1 MSTSVKPLLRQQR
14 PFIRYWFARVFTAS
28 GFQMLAVAIGWHLYE
43 LTGSVLDLG
52 LVGLAEFAPRLLFI
66 LWTGH
71 VADRFDRRRV
81 AALCQGLQGLIAVTL
96 VLGAGGLGVTRE
108 MIFVLAFLLGTAR
121 AFEGP
126 ATQALLPS
134 LVPAA

>member
-52 LVGLAEFAPRLLFI
+52 LVGLAEFAPRLLFV

-96 VLGAGGLGVTRE
+96 VLGAGGL
-108 MIFVLAFLLGTAR
+108 
-121 AFEGP
+121 
-126 ATQALLPS
+126 
-134 LVPAA
+134 